1 MGHKMRNVIIE
12 NGLAIPSISSGNT
25 SSSGMETTPDLEE
38 GVLDPVSRSATN
50 TIQLGK
56 P

>member
-25 SSSGMETTPDLEE
+25 SASGMETTLDLEG
-38 GVLDPVSRSATN
+38 GVLDPASRSATD
-50 TIQLGK
+50 TVQLGR